1 MKLIDKKP
9 VCDDCKLKIDDNE
22 IAIERGGELLCL
34 DCIMKSFDVK
44 SSAMRDFM
52 EWLLG
57 DDLTYGRHFAQKY
70 TDEERVILPRGRE
83 SA

>member
-1 MKLIDKKP
+1 MEIKTERP
-9 VCDDCKLKIDDNE
+9 VCDDCKLEIDDNE

-44 SSAMRDFM
+44 CSAPRDFM

-57 DDLTYGRHFAQKY
+57 DNLTYGRNFRRKY
-70 TDEERVILPRGRE
+70 IDEERVILPRGRDI
-83 SA
+83 A